1 MTRIRLFLFIF
12 AMLAPSLAAAQQSMK
27 FEEAAAMLAASCG
40 KDIDDN
46 CRGVNLDA
54 TRLKECLGRNQDVV
68 SAKCKA
74 DFPVALG
81 AIQQRITARTSL
93 VKLCNWELKH
103 LCGEVREDPVKGLQ
117 CLLDFDQEGDPEL
130 QQGDQR
136 SGVSLMPGGNKL
148 RGIALLLGALA
159 LFALP
164 VAAGRAQTATSSGD
178 IIEKLAVEAES
189 DIDLAALKQQ
199 AADRIKARA
208 DAQPQKRP
216 PIAPQ
221 LTKLPQIRFDVVFDQ
236 DSSLIRPASYQTI
249 GSIADALS
257 DPKLRPYRYLIVDH
271 VESAGRRDHNLIL
284 SQRRAESIRDVLV
297 NTFKVSPKR
306 LQALGLGEEQLQ
318 DVNRPASPA
327 NARVQIIAIGK
338 FETADPAT
346 PAAAAPKGP
355 AAAKKKKR

>member
-1 MTRIRLFLFIF
+1 
-12 AMLAPSLAAAQQSMK
+12 
-27 FEEAAAMLAASCG
+27 
-40 KDIDDN
+40 
-46 CRGVNLDA
+46 
-54 TRLKECLGRNQDVV
+54 
-68 SAKCKA
+68 
-74 DFPVALG
+74 
-81 AIQQRITARTSL
+81 
-93 VKLCNWELKH
+93 
-103 LCGEVREDPVKGLQ
+103 
-117 CLLDFDQEGDPEL
+117 
-130 QQGDQR
+130 
-136 SGVSLMPGGNKL
+136 MPGGNKL
-148 RGIALLLGALA
+148 RGIGLVVVALA

-164 VAAGRAQTATSSGD
+164 MAAGRAQTAISSGD

-189 DIDLAALKQQ
+189 DIDLPALRQQ

-221 LTKLPQIRFDVVFDQ
+221 LAKLPQMRFDVVFDQ

-257 DPKLRPYRYLIVDH
+257 DPKMRPYRYLIVDH
-271 VESAGRRDHNLIL
+271 VEAAGRRDHNLIL

-318 DVNRPASPA
+318 DVNRPASPV
-327 NARVQIIAIGK
+327 NARVQIITVGK

>member
-1 MTRIRLFLFIF
+1 M
-12 AMLAPSLAAAQQSMK
+12 
-27 FEEAAAMLAASCG
+27 
-40 KDIDDN
+40 
-46 CRGVNLDA
+46 
-54 TRLKECLGRNQDVV
+54 
-68 SAKCKA
+68 
-74 DFPVALG
+74 PV
-81 AIQQRITARTSL
+81 
-93 VKLCNWELKH
+93 
-103 LCGEVREDPVKGLQ
+103 GL
-117 CLLDFDQEGDPEL
+117 DQEGDPEL

-136 SGVSLMPGGNKL
+136 SGVSLMPGVNRL
-148 RGIALLLGALA
+148 RGIGLLLGAMA

-164 VAAGRAQTATSSGD
+164 LTAGRAQTATSSGD

-318 DVNRPASPA
+318 DVNRPAAPA
-327 NARVQIIAIGK
+327 NARVQIIAVGK
-338 FETADPAT
+338 FETADAAKPAT
-346 PAAAAPKGP
+346 PAAAPKGG
-355 AAAKKKKR
+355 AAKKKKR

>member
-1 MTRIRLFLFIF
+1 M
-12 AMLAPSLAAAQQSMK
+12 SLG
-27 FEEAAAMLAASCG
+27 FY
-40 KDIDDN
+40 
-46 CRGVNLDA
+46 
-54 TRLKECLGRNQDVV
+54 
-68 SAKCKA
+68 
-74 DFPVALG
+74 
-81 AIQQRITARTSL
+81 
-93 VKLCNWELKH
+93 
-103 LCGEVREDPVKGLQ
+103 
-117 CLLDFDQEGDPEL
+117 QEGDPEL

-136 SGVSLMPGGNKL
+136 CGVSLMLWGNNL
-148 RGIALLLGALA
+148 RGVGLLLGALA

-164 VAAGRAQTATSSGD
+164 MAAGQAQTATSSAD

-189 DIDLAALKQQ
+189 DIDLAALRQQ
-199 AADRIKARA
+199 AGDRIKARA

-221 LTKLPQIRFDVVFDQ
+221 LTKLPQIRFDIVFDP

-249 GSIADALS
+249 GSIADALT

-318 DVNRPASPA
+318 DINRPASPA
-327 NARVQIIAIGK
+327 NARVQIIVVGK

-346 PAAAAPKGP
+346 PAAAAPKGA

>member
-1 MTRIRLFLFIF
+1 
-12 AMLAPSLAAAQQSMK
+12 
-27 FEEAAAMLAASCG
+27 
-40 KDIDDN
+40 
-46 CRGVNLDA
+46 
-54 TRLKECLGRNQDVV
+54 
-68 SAKCKA
+68 
-74 DFPVALG
+74 
-81 AIQQRITARTSL
+81 
-93 VKLCNWELKH
+93 
-103 LCGEVREDPVKGLQ
+103 
-117 CLLDFDQEGDPEL
+117 
-130 QQGDQR
+130 
-136 SGVSLMPGGNKL
+136 MPGGNKL
-148 RGIALLLGALA
+148 RGIGLLLGALA
-159 LFALP
+159 LLALP
-164 VAAGRAQTATSSGD
+164 MAAAWAQTPISSGD

-189 DIDLAALKQQ
+189 DLDLAALRQQ

-221 LTKLPQIRFDVVFDQ
+221 LAKLPQMRFDVVFDQ

-257 DPKLRPYRYLIVDH
+257 DPKMRPYRYLIVDH

-327 NARVQIIAIGK
+327 NARVQIITVGK
-338 FETADPAT
+338 FETAEPAT
-346 PAAAAPKGP
+346 PAAAAPKGA

>member
-1 MTRIRLFLFIF
+1 
-12 AMLAPSLAAAQQSMK
+12 MLV
-27 FEEAAAMLAASCG
+27 G
-40 KDIDDN
+40 
-46 CRGVNLDA
+46 
-54 TRLKECLGRNQDVV
+54 
-68 SAKCKA
+68 
-74 DFPVALG
+74 
-81 AIQQRITARTSL
+81 
-93 VKLCNWELKH
+93 
-103 LCGEVREDPVKGLQ
+103 
-117 CLLDFDQEGDPEL
+117 FDQEGDPEL

-136 SGVSLMPGGNKL
+136 CGVSLMPGVNKL
-148 RGIALLLGALA
+148 RGFGLVLGALA

-164 VAAGRAQTATSSGD
+164 MVAGRAQTAVSSGD

-189 DIDLAALKQQ
+189 DIDLAALRQQ

-221 LTKLPQIRFDVVFDQ
+221 LTKLPQMRFDVVFDQ
-236 DSSLIRPASYQTI
+236 DASLIRPASYQTI

-257 DPKLRPYRYLIVDH
+257 DPKTRPYRYLIVDH

-327 NARVQIIAIGK
+327 NARVQIITVGK
-338 FETADPAT
+338 FETAEPAT

>member
-1 MTRIRLFLFIF
+1 M
-12 AMLAPSLAAAQQSMK
+12 
-27 FEEAAAMLAASCG
+27 
-40 KDIDDN
+40 
-46 CRGVNLDA
+46 
-54 TRLKECLGRNQDVV
+54 
-68 SAKCKA
+68 
-74 DFPVALG
+74 
-81 AIQQRITARTSL
+81 
-93 VKLCNWELKH
+93 
-103 LCGEVREDPVKGLQ
+103 
-117 CLLDFDQEGDPEL
+117 
-130 QQGDQR
+130 
-136 SGVSLMPGGNKL
+136 
-148 RGIALLLGALA
+148 
-159 LFALP
+159 
-164 VAAGRAQTATSSGD
+164 
-178 IIEKLAVEAES
+178 
-189 DIDLAALKQQ
+189 
-199 AADRIKARA
+199 
-208 DAQPQKRP
+208 
-216 PIAPQ
+216 
-221 LTKLPQIRFDVVFDQ
+221 FDQ

-318 DVNRPASPA
+318 DVNRPAAPA

>member
-1 MTRIRLFLFIF
+1 M
-12 AMLAPSLAAAQQSMK
+12 
-27 FEEAAAMLAASCG
+27 
-40 KDIDDN
+40 
-46 CRGVNLDA
+46 
-54 TRLKECLGRNQDVV
+54 
-68 SAKCKA
+68 
-74 DFPVALG
+74 PVG
-81 AIQQRITARTSL
+81 I
-93 VKLCNWELKH
+93 
-103 LCGEVREDPVKGLQ
+103 
-117 CLLDFDQEGDPEL
+117 DQEGDPEL

-136 SGVSLMPGGNKL
+136 CGVPLMLWGEKL
-148 RGIALLLGALA
+148 RGIGLLLGAVA

-164 VAAGRAQTATSSGD
+164 MAAGRAQTATSSAD

-189 DIDLAALKQQ
+189 DIDLAALRQQ
-199 AADRIKARA
+199 AGDRIKARA

-216 PIAPQ
+216 PIVPQ
-221 LTKLPQIRFDVVFDQ
+221 LTKLPQIRFDIVFDP

-249 GSIADALS
+249 GSIADALT
-257 DPKLRPYRYLIVDH
+257 DPKTRPYRYLIVDH

-284 SQRRAESIRDVLV
+284 SQRRAESVRDVLV

-346 PAAAAPKGP
+346 PPAAAPKGA

>member
-1 MTRIRLFLFIF
+1 M
-12 AMLAPSLAAAQQSMK
+12 
-27 FEEAAAMLAASCG
+27 
-40 KDIDDN
+40 
-46 CRGVNLDA
+46 
-54 TRLKECLGRNQDVV
+54 
-68 SAKCKA
+68 
-74 DFPVALG
+74 PVG
-81 AIQQRITARTSL
+81 
-93 VKLCNWELKH
+93 
-103 LCGEVREDPVKGLQ
+103 G
-117 CLLDFDQEGDPEL
+117 DQEGDPEL

-136 SGVSLMPGGNKL
+136 SGVSLMLWEKKL
-148 RGIALLLGALA
+148 RGIALVLGASTLLA
-159 LFALP
+159 LPIAP
-164 VAAGRAQTATSSGD
+164 GRAQTAMSSGD

-216 PIAPQ
+216 PIVPQ

-249 GSIADALS
+249 GSIADALT
-257 DPKLRPYRYLIVDH
+257 DPKTRPYRYLIVDH

-284 SQRRAESIRDVLV
+284 SQRRADSIRDVLV

-327 NARVQIIAIGK
+327 NARVQLIAIGK
-338 FETADPAT
+338 FEVAEPAKPAA
-346 PAAAAPKGP
+346 PAAAAPKGG
-355 AAAKKKKR
+355 AAKKKKR

>member
-1 MTRIRLFLFIF
+1 MR
-12 AMLAPSLAAAQQSMK
+12 
-27 FEEAAAMLAASCG
+27 
-40 KDIDDN
+40 
-46 CRGVNLDA
+46 
-54 TRLKECLGRNQDVV
+54 
-68 SAKCKA
+68 
-74 DFPVALG
+74 
-81 AIQQRITARTSL
+81 
-93 VKLCNWELKH
+93 W
-103 LCGEVREDPVKGLQ
+103 
-117 CLLDFDQEGDPEL
+117 
-130 QQGDQR
+130 
-136 SGVSLMPGGNKL
+136 GNKL
-148 RGIALLLGALA
+148 RGIALVLGALA

-164 VAAGRAQTATSSGD
+164 MAAGRAQTAVSSGD

-221 LTKLPQIRFDVVFDQ
+221 LSKLPQIRFDVVFDQ

-249 GSIADALS
+249 GSIADALT

-318 DVNRPASPA
+318 DVNRPAVSRQCARPA
-327 NARVQIIAIGK
+327 HCDREVGSRRAGK
-338 FETADPAT
+338 PAT
-346 PAAAAPKGP
+346 PLQRRQKAPPRQRRRSTDYLAIGE
-355 AAAKKKKR
+355 R

>member
-1 MTRIRLFLFIF
+1 MP
-12 AMLAPSLAAAQQSMK
+12 A
-27 FEEAAAMLAASCG
+27 
-40 KDIDDN
+40 
-46 CRGVNLDA
+46 GV
-54 TRLKECLGRNQDVV
+54 
-68 SAKCKA
+68 
-74 DFPVALG
+74 
-81 AIQQRITARTSL
+81 
-93 VKLCNWELKH
+93 
-103 LCGEVREDPVKGLQ
+103 
-117 CLLDFDQEGDPEL
+117 DQEGDPEL

-136 SGVSLMPGGNKL
+136 GGVSLMLWGNKL
-148 RGIALLLGALA
+148 RDIGLLLGALA

-164 VAAGRAQTATSSGD
+164 MAVARAQTATPTAD
-178 IIEKLAVEAES
+178 IIEKLAVEAEA
-189 DIDLAALKQQ
+189 DLDLPALRQQ
-199 AADRIKARA
+199 ATDRIKARA

-249 GSIADALS
+249 GSIADALT
-257 DPKLRPYRYLIVDH
+257 DPKTRPYRYLIVDH

-284 SQRRAESIRDVLV
+284 SQRRAESVRDVLV

-346 PAAAAPKGP
+346 PPAAAPKGA